1 MSSERARCLVGL
13 GQSHELNVAPATGG
27 PRESLTRR
35 LTMMA
40 GAWVCVRF
48 VEVLD
53 HGWLWA

>member
-40 GAWVCVRF
+40 GAWSIKARVGGLR
-48 VEVLD
+48 
-53 HGWLWA
+53 